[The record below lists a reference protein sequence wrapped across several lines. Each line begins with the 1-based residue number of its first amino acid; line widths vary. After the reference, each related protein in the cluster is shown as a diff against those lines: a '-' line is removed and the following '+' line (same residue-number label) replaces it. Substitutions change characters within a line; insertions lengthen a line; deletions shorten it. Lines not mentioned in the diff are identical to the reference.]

1 MKPKKSYHVS
11 VVIRR
16 MAAHMWKQ
24 DKAQYGRIAAYTVV
38 AAVYPFL
45 AVFLPKIAIGV
56 LEQGGADA
64 AKRLVLSMA
73 GYFLAAGILVVLVR
87 YLDAY
92 ISTRNMRIRLLYL
105 GELSDRIQTMDYC
118 HHENA
123 GFFEEYQKGMN
134 AGSNN
139 SNGIEGLY
147 NKLSQI
153 GAKLLTLIG
162 MVIMAGALSPV
173 LLLSL
178 IVHVA
183 VILWTS
189 KLTHDYEYS
198 KKEEMA
204 KAGRRIGYYQRTT
217 QDFSYGKD
225 IRIFNLRKRIM
236 DNYQEEINAHQRL
249 FASIK
254 NREFL
259 LGLCGIVTLL
269 ISNVLTYG
277 ILVQNVL
284 HGMSVSSFTMYT
296 AMVVSLMALMLEFGK
311 DLAFIWNEGEYVN
324 DFYRLLDA
332 PLVVEGEK
340 TAADVL
346 KRETK
351 TVYSAAKPR
360 DKHWKAGAKAGNHN
374 TLELVFDHVT
384 FRYPGT
390 EKNIFT
396 DLNFTIHSGERLAVV
411 GVNGAGKSTLV
422 KLMTGLFAPTEGHI
436 YVNGVDITTMKKSEL
451 YSLYSAVFQEVN
463 VLAFS
468 IRENV
473 ACASE
478 HVDDERVKTALEKVG
493 LWKKVEGFEHGLDQ
507 MMLKVIDENGTDFS
521 GGERQK
527 LSIAR
532 GLYKDAAMVIM
543 DEPTAALDALAEA
556 EIYENFSSL
565 VEGKTAV
572 YISHRLASTRFCD
585 KIALFDADG
594 LAEYGNHE
602 ELMEQKGKYYE
613 MFMIQGKYY
622 QEDAVEKAAASLEQ
636 PAMN

>member
-1 MKPKKSYHVS
+1 MEKTKKEPKKNYNVLS
-11 VVIRR
+11 VIKR
-16 MAAHMWKQ
+16 MLIHMWEQ
-24 DKAQYGRIAAYTVV
+24 DRKQYGRIAVYTLVG
-38 AAVYPFL
+38 AAYPFL
-45 AVFLPKIAIGV
+45 GVFLPKIAIGI
-56 LEQGGADA
+56 LEKGGETAVRD
-64 AKRLVLSMA
+64 L
-73 GYFLAAGILVVLVR
+73 FLAMAIYFVVAGILVSIMR
-87 YLDAY
+87 YLAAY
-92 ISTRNMRIRLLYL
+92 IQTRNMRIRIMYL
-105 GELSDRIQTMDYC
+105 GELSDRLQKIDYC
-118 HHENA
+118 HHEDA
-123 GFFEEYQKGMN
+123 GFFEKYQKGMN

-139 SNGIEGLY
+139 SNGIEGMY
-147 NKLSQI
+147 NKLS
-153 GAKLLTLIG
+153 GLLITFLSLLGMVLLIG
-162 MVIMAGALSPV
+162 TLSPI
-173 LLLSL
+173 LLVSM
-178 IVHVA
+178 IAHVA

-198 KKEEMA
+198 KKEETS
-204 KAGRRIGYYQRTT
+204 KAWRRMDYYQKTT
-217 QDFSYGKD
+217 LDFSYGKD
-225 IRIFNLRKRIM
+225 IRIFNVRKRIM
-236 DNYQEEINAHQRL
+236 DNYQAEIDAYVGL
-249 FASIK
+249 FAKIK

-277 ILVQNVL
+277 ILVQSVIN
-284 HGMSVSSFTMYT
+284 GMPVSSFTMYT
-296 AMVVSLMALMLEFGK
+296 AMVVSLMNLMLTFGK
-311 DLAFIWNEGEYVN
+311 DLAFLWNEGEYVH
-324 DFYRLLDA
+324 DFYKLLDE
-332 PLVVEGEK
+332 PSLIVEGDK
-340 TAADVL
+340 TAAEVMNTTEVE
-346 KRETK
+346 KK
-351 TVYSAAKPR
+351 
-360 DKHWKAGAKAGNHN
+360 
-374 TLELVFDHVT
+374 TLEIVFDHVT

-396 DLNFTIHSGERLAVV
+396 DLNFTIHSGERLAIV

-463 VLAFS
+463 VLAFT

-478 HVDDERVKTALEKVG
+478 HVDDVRVKEALEKVG

-532 GLYKDAAMVIM
+532 ALYKDAAMVIM

-594 LAEYGNHE
+594 LAEYGNHD
-602 ELMEQKGKYYE
+602 ELMEAKGKYYE

-622 QEDAVEKAAASLEQ
+622 QEENAEAVREATAGKEMA
-636 PAMN
+636 

>member
-1 MKPKKSYHVS
+1 MENKKEKNKKSYNVFA
-11 VVIRR
+11 VIKR
-16 MAAHMWKQ
+16 MMKHMWRQ
-24 DKAQYGRIAAYTVV
+24 DKAQYGRMAVYTVIG
-38 AAVYPFL
+38 ALYPFL
-45 AVFLPKIAIGV
+45 AVFLPKLAIGI
-56 LEQGGADA
+56 LEQGGEHAV
-64 AKRLVLSMA
+64 RNLLVAMA
-73 GYFLAAGILVVLVR
+73 GYFVVAGSIVTIVR
-87 YLDAY
+87 YLANY
-92 ISTRNMRIRLLYL
+92 IATRNMRLRLNYL
-105 GELSDRIQTMDYC
+105 GQLSNRLQTMDYC

-123 GFFEEYQKGMN
+123 GFFEEYQKGME
-134 AGSNN
+134 AGNNN

-147 NKLSQI
+147 NKLTTI
-153 GAKLLTLIG
+153 GASFFTLIG

-178 IVHVA
+178 VVHVA

-198 KKEEMA
+198 KKEETA
-204 KAGRRIGYYQRTT
+204 KAWRRIGYYQRTT
-217 QDFSYGKD
+217 LDFSYGKD
-225 IRIFNLRKRIM
+225 IRIFNLRSRIM
-236 DNYQEEINAHQRL
+236 DNYQSEINAFVKL
-249 FASIK
+249 FAGIK

-259 LGLCGIVTLL
+259 LGLCGIITLL

-277 ILVQNVL
+277 ILVQNVIN
-284 HGMSVSSFTMYT
+284 GMPVSSFTMYT

-324 DFYRLLDA
+324 DFYRLMDA

-340 TAADVL
+340 TAEDVI
-346 KRETK
+346 KSTCVECIK
-351 TVYSAAKPR
+351 KE
-360 DKHWKAGAKAGNHN
+360 KKFNK
-374 TLELVFDHVT
+374 TLEIVFDHVT

-396 DLNFTIHSGERLAVV
+396 NLNFTIHSGERLAIV
-411 GVNGAGKSTLV
+411 GINGAGKSTLV

-436 YVNGVDITTMKKSEL
+436 YINGVDITSLKKKEL

-473 ACASE
+473 ACTSE
-478 HVDDERVKTALEKVG
+478 GVDDERVRIALEKVG
-493 LWKKVEGFEHGLDQ
+493 LWNKVEGSLNGLDQ

-602 ELMEQKGKYYE
+602 ELMEKKGKYYE

-622 QEDAVEKAAASLEQ
+622 QEENAQAEAATGKEVV
-636 PAMN
+636 

>member
-1 MKPKKSYHVS
+1 MENNKEKSKKSYNVFA
-11 VVIRR
+11 VIKR
-16 MAAHMWKQ
+16 MLNHMWEQ
-24 DKAQYGRIAAYTVV
+24 DKAQYGRIAIYTLVG
-38 AAVYPFL
+38 AVYPFM
-45 AVFLPKIAIGV
+45 AVILPKIAIGI
-56 LEQGGADA
+56 LEQGGENAIRNLILA
-64 AKRLVLSMA
+64 MA
-73 GYFLAAGILVVLVR
+73 GYFVVAGILVTVVR
-87 YLDAY
+87 YLAAY
-92 ISTRNMRIRLLYL
+92 IQTRNMRIRLRYL
-105 GELSDRIQTMDYC
+105 GELSNRMQTIDYC
-118 HHENA
+118 HHEDA
-123 GFFEEYQKGMN
+123 SFFEEYQKGMN
-134 AGSNN
+134 AANN
-139 SNGIEGLY
+139 NNNGIEGMY
-147 NKLSQI
+147 NKLSGI
-153 GAKLLTLIG
+153 LITFLSMLG
-162 MVIMAGALSPV
+162 MMVMVGALNPV

-178 IVHVA
+178 VVHVV

-198 KKEEMA
+198 RKEETS
-204 KAGRRIGYYQRTT
+204 KAWRRIGYYQKTSL
-217 QDFSYGKD
+217 DFSYGKD

-236 DNYQEEINAHQRL
+236 DNYQEEIDAYVKL
-249 FASIK
+249 FAGIK

-277 ILVQNVL
+277 ILVQNVMN
-284 HGMSVSSFTMYT
+284 GMPVSSFTMYT
-296 AMVVSLMALMLEFGK
+296 ATVVALMALMLEFGN
-311 DLAFIWNEGEYVN
+311 DLAFLWNEGEYVN

-332 PLVVEGEK
+332 PLVQEGEK
-340 TAADVL
+340 TVEDVL
-346 KRETK
+346 GKEEQGEYALGTGSTGK
-351 TVYSAAKPR
+351 
-360 DKHWKAGAKAGNHN
+360 
-374 TLELVFDHVT
+374 TLEVVFDHVT

-396 DLNFTIHSGERLAVV
+396 DLNFTIHAGERLAIV

-422 KLMTGLFAPTEGHI
+422 KLMTGLFAPTEGRI
-436 YVNGVDITTMKKSEL
+436 YVNGVDITTLKKSEL
-451 YSLYSAVFQEVN
+451 YRLYSAVFQEVN
-463 VLAFS
+463 VLAFT

-478 HVDDERVKTALEKVG
+478 GVDDERVKTALEKVG

-507 MMLKVIDENGTDFS
+507 TMLKVIDENGTDFS

-585 KIALFDADG
+585 KIALFDEDG

-622 QEDAVEKAAASLEQ
+622 QEENAEAAREAAAGREM
-636 PAMN
+636 A

>member
-1 MKPKKSYHVS
+1 MENKKEQSKKSYNVF
-11 VVIRR
+11 VVIKR
-16 MAAHMWKQ
+16 MMVHMWMQ
-24 DKAQYGRIAAYTVV
+24 DKKQYGRMAVYTVIG
-38 AAVYPFL
+38 AVYPFL
-45 AVFLPKIAIGV
+45 SVFLPKIAIGI
-56 LEQGGADA
+56 LEQGGENAIRNLIFA
-64 AKRLVLSMA
+64 MA
-73 GYFLAAGILVVLVR
+73 GYFVVAGSMVTVVR
-87 YLDAY
+87 YLANY
-92 ISTRNMRIRLLYL
+92 ISTRNMRIRLNYL
-105 GELSDRIQTMDYC
+105 GQLSDRLQTMDYC

-134 AGSNN
+134 AGNN
-139 SNGIEGLY
+139 NANGIEGLY
-147 NKLSQI
+147 NKITTI
-153 GAKLLTLIG
+153 GARFLTLVG

-173 LLLSL
+173 LLFSL
-178 IVHVA
+178 VVHVA

-198 KKEEMA
+198 KKEETS
-204 KAGRRIGYYQRTT
+204 KAWRRIGYYQRTT
-217 QDFSYGKD
+217 LDFSYGKD
-225 IRIFNLRKRIM
+225 IRIFNLRNRIM
-236 DNYQEEINAHQRL
+236 DNYQAEIDAFVKL
-249 FASIK
+249 FAKIK

-259 LGLCGIVTLL
+259 LSLCGIVTLL

-277 ILVQNVL
+277 ILIQNVMN
-284 HGMSVSSFTMYT
+284 GMPVSSFTMYT
-296 AMVVSLMALMLEFGK
+296 AMVVSLMALMLEFGQ

-346 KRETK
+346 
-351 TVYSAAKPR
+351 
-360 DKHWKAGAKAGNHN
+360 GNN
-374 TLELVFDHVT
+374 NEKKTLEIVFDHVT

-396 DLNFTIHSGERLAVV
+396 DLNFTIHSGERLAIV

-422 KLMTGLFAPTEGHI
+422 KLMTGLFAPTEGKI
-436 YVNGVDITTMKKSEL
+436 TVNGVDITTLKKSEL

-463 VLAFS
+463 VLAFT

-473 ACASE
+473 SCTSE
-478 HVDDERVKTALEKVG
+478 GADDERVKEALEKVG
-493 LWKKVEGFEHGLDQ
+493 LWNKVKGFENGLDQ

-594 LAEYGNHE
+594 LAEYGNHD

-622 QEDAVEKAAASLEQ
+622 QEENAEAEAAAGKEM
-636 PAMN
+636 A

>member
-1 MKPKKSYHVS
+1 MENNKEKAKKSYNVFA
-11 VVIRR
+11 VIKR
-16 MAAHMWKQ
+16 MLKHMWVQ
-24 DKAQYGRIAAYTVV
+24 DKKQYGRIALYTIV
-38 AAVYPFL
+38 AGVYPFM
-45 AVFLPKIAIGV
+45 AVFLPKIAIGI
-56 LEQGGADA
+56 LEQGGEYAIRNLIIAMA
-64 AKRLVLSMA
+64 AYFVTA
-73 GYFLAAGILVVLVR
+73 GVLVTLVK
-87 YLDAY
+87 YLNTY

-105 GELSDRIQTMDYC
+105 GQLSDRLQTMDYC
-118 HHENA
+118 HHEDA
-123 GFFEEYQKGMN
+123 GFFEKYQKGMN
-134 AGSNN
+134 AGNNN

-147 NKLSQI
+147 NKLSEI

-178 IVHVA
+178 VVHVA
-183 VILWTS
+183 VIMWTS

-198 KKEEMA
+198 KKEEMS
-204 KAGRRIGYYQRTT
+204 KAWRRIGYYQKMT

-236 DNYQEEINAHQRL
+236 DNYQAEIDAHIKIY
-249 FASIK
+249 AKIK
-254 NREFL
+254 NREFF
-259 LGLCGIVTLL
+259 LGLCGIITLL
-269 ISNVLTYG
+269 VSNLLTYG
-277 ILVQNVL
+277 ILVQSVL
-284 HGMSVSSFTMYT
+284 DGMPVSSFTMYT
-296 AMVVSLMALMLEFGK
+296 AMVVSLMSLMLEFGK

-324 DFYRLLDA
+324 DFYRMLDA
-332 PLVVEGEK
+332 PLVVEGDK
-340 TAADVL
+340 TADDVL
-346 KRETK
+346 GTDGEGK
-351 TVYSAAKPR
+351 
-360 DKHWKAGAKAGNHN
+360 
-374 TLELVFDHVT
+374 TLEIVFDHVT

-396 DLNFTIHSGERLAVV
+396 DLNFTIHSGERLAIV

-436 YVNGVDITTMKKSEL
+436 YLNGVDITTLKKSEL
-451 YSLYSAVFQEVN
+451 YRLYSAVFQEVN
-463 VLAFS
+463 VLAFT

-478 HVDDERVKTALEKVG
+478 NVDDERVKEALDKVG
-493 LWKKVEGFEHGLDQ
+493 LWKKVEGFENGLDQ

-594 LAEYGNHE
+594 LAEYGNHD
-602 ELMEQKGKYYE
+602 ELMEQKGKYYD

-622 QEDAVEKAAASLEQ
+622 QEENAEAAREAAAGKEL
-636 PAMN
+636 A

>member
-1 MKPKKSYHVS
+1 MENNKEKTKKSYNVFA
-11 VVIRR
+11 VIKR
-16 MAAHMWKQ
+16 MMTHMWEQ
-24 DKAQYGRIAAYTVV
+24 DRAQYGRMAVYTVIG
-38 AAVYPFL
+38 ALQPFL
-45 AVFLPKIAIGV
+45 AVFLPKLAIGI
-56 LEQGGADA
+56 LEQGGEHAIRNLLLA
-64 AKRLVLSMA
+64 MG
-73 GYFLAAGILVVLVR
+73 GYFVVAGCIVTVVR
-87 YLDAY
+87 YLSAY
-92 ISTRNMRIRLLYL
+92 ISTRNMRIRIMYL
-105 GELSDRIQTMDYC
+105 GQLSERLQTMDYC

-139 SNGIEGLY
+139 ANGIEGLY
-147 NKLSQI
+147 NKLTTM
-153 GAKLLTLIG
+153 GASFLTLIG
-162 MVIMAGALSPV
+162 MVIMAGSLSPV

-178 IVHVA
+178 VVHVT

-198 KKEEMA
+198 KKEETS
-204 KAGRRIGYYQRTT
+204 KAWRRIGYYERTT
-217 QDFSYGKD
+217 LDFSYGKD
-225 IRIFNLRKRIM
+225 IRIFNLRNRIM
-236 DNYQEEINAHQRL
+236 ENYQAEINTMVKL
-249 FASIK
+249 FAGIK

-259 LGLCGIVTLL
+259 LSLCGIVTLL

-277 ILVQNVL
+277 ILVQQVVN
-284 HGMSVSSFTMYT
+284 GMPVSSFTMYT
-296 AMVVSLMALMLEFGK
+296 AMVVSLMSLMLEFGK

-332 PLVVEGEK
+332 PLVVEGDK
-340 TAADVL
+340 TAAEVL
-346 KRETK
+346 DATSVECRK
-351 TVYSAAKPR
+351 
-360 DKHWKAGAKAGNHN
+360 KAEN
-374 TLELVFDHVT
+374 TLEIVFDHVT

-396 DLNFTIHSGERLAVV
+396 DLNFTIHSGERLAIV

-422 KLMTGLFAPTEGHI
+422 KLMTGLFAPTEGKI
-436 YVNGVDITTMKKSEL
+436 TVNGVDITALKKSEL

-463 VLAFS
+463 VLAFT

-473 ACASE
+473 ACSSE
-478 HVDDERVKTALEKVG
+478 NVDDDRVKTALEKVG
-493 LWKKVEGFEHGLDQ
+493 LWNKVENFENGLDQ

-622 QEDAVEKAAASLEQ
+622 QEENAEEEAAAGKEM
-636 PAMN
+636 A

>member
-1 MKPKKSYHVS
+1 MENNKETNKKSYS
-11 VVIRR
+11 VVTVIKR
-16 MAAHMWKQ
+16 MMKHMWEQ
-24 DKAQYGRIAAYTVV
+24 DRAQYGRMAVYTVIG
-38 AAVYPFL
+38 ALQPFL
-45 AVFLPKIAIGV
+45 AVFLPKLAIGI
-56 LEQGGADA
+56 LEQGGENAIRNLMIA
-64 AKRLVLSMA
+64 MA
-73 GYFLAAGILVVLVR
+73 GYFVAAGVIVTAVR
-87 YLDAY
+87 YLSAY
-92 ISTRNMRIRLLYL
+92 ISTRNMRIRIMYL
-105 GELSDRIQTMDYC
+105 GELSDRLQTMDYC

-147 NKLSQI
+147 NKITTI
-153 GAKLLTLIG
+153 GASFLTLIG

-178 IVHVA
+178 VVHVA

-198 KKEEMA
+198 KKEETS
-204 KAGRRIGYYQRTT
+204 KAWRRIGYYERTT
-217 QDFSYGKD
+217 LDFSYGKD

-236 DNYQEEINAHQRL
+236 DNYQAEINAL
-249 FASIK
+249 VKLVAGIK
-254 NREFL
+254 NREFF

-277 ILVQNVL
+277 ILIQQVVN
-284 HGMSVSSFTMYT
+284 GMPVSSFTMYT
-296 AMVVSLMALMLEFGK
+296 AMVVSLMSLMLAFGK

-332 PLVVEGEK
+332 PLVAEGEK
-340 TAADVL
+340 TAAEVLESTDVEH
-346 KRETK
+346 K
-351 TVYSAAKPR
+351 
-360 DKHWKAGAKAGNHN
+360 
-374 TLELVFDHVT
+374 TLEIVFDHVT

-396 DLNFTIHSGERLAVV
+396 DLNFTIHPGERLAIV

-422 KLMTGLFAPTEGHI
+422 KLMTGLFAPTEGKI
-436 YVNGVDITTMKKSEL
+436 TVNGVDITTLKKREL

-463 VLAFS
+463 VLAFT

-473 ACASE
+473 ACDSE
-478 HVDDERVKTALEKVG
+478 NVDDERVKEALEKVG
-493 LWKKVEGFEHGLDQ
+493 LWKKVEQFEHGLDQ

-622 QEDAVEKAAASLEQ
+622 QEDAIEEAAAGRETE
-636 PAMN
+636 

>member
-1 MKPKKSYHVS
+1 MENKKEQSKKSYNVF
-11 VVIRR
+11 VVIKR
-16 MAAHMWKQ
+16 MMVHMWMQ
-24 DKAQYGRIAAYTVV
+24 DKKQYGRMAVYTVIG
-38 AAVYPFL
+38 AVYPFL
-45 AVFLPKIAIGV
+45 SVFLPKIAIGI
-56 LEQGGADA
+56 LEQGGENAIRNLILA
-64 AKRLVLSMA
+64 MA
-73 GYFLAAGILVVLVR
+73 GYFVVAGSMVTVVR
-87 YLDAY
+87 YLANY
-92 ISTRNMRIRLLYL
+92 ISTRNMRIRLNYL
-105 GELSDRIQTMDYC
+105 GQLSDRLQTMDYC

-134 AGSNN
+134 AGNN
-139 SNGIEGLY
+139 NANGIEGLY
-147 NKLSQI
+147 NKITTI
-153 GAKLLTLIG
+153 GARFLTLVG

-178 IVHVA
+178 VVHVA

-198 KKEEMA
+198 KKEETSRA
-204 KAGRRIGYYQRTT
+204 WRRIGYYQRTT
-217 QDFSYGKD
+217 LDFSYGKD
-225 IRIFNLRKRIM
+225 IRIFNLRNRIM
-236 DNYQEEINAHQRL
+236 DNYQTEIDAFVKL
-249 FASIK
+249 FAKIK
-254 NREFL
+254 NQEFL
-259 LGLCGIVTLL
+259 LSLCGIVTLL

-277 ILVQNVL
+277 ILIQNVMN
-284 HGMSVSSFTMYT
+284 GMPVSSFTMYT
-296 AMVVSLMALMLEFGK
+296 AMVVSLMALMLEFGQ

-346 KRETK
+346 
-351 TVYSAAKPR
+351 
-360 DKHWKAGAKAGNHN
+360 GNN
-374 TLELVFDHVT
+374 NEKKTLEIVFDHVN

-396 DLNFTIHSGERLAVV
+396 DLNFTIHSGERLAIV

-422 KLMTGLFAPTEGHI
+422 KLMTGLFAPTEGKI
-436 YVNGVDITTMKKSEL
+436 TVNGVDITTLRKSEL

-463 VLAFS
+463 VLAFT

-473 ACASE
+473 SCTSE
-478 HVDDERVKTALEKVG
+478 GADDERVKEALEKVG
-493 LWKKVEGFEHGLDQ
+493 LWNKVKGFENGLDQ

-521 GGERQK
+521 GGERHK

-594 LAEYGNHE
+594 LAEYGNHD

-622 QEDAVEKAAASLEQ
+622 QEENAEAEAAAGKEM
-636 PAMN
+636 A